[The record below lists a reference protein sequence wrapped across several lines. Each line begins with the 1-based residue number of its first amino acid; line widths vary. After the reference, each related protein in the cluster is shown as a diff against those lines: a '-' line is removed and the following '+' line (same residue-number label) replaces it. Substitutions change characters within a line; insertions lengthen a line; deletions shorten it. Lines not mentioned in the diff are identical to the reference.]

1 VAIQAEVEYLR
12 YQAERLKQPEY
23 LASTAGRSARH
34 EIDQPIEMVDI
45 NVGDGRHLQKNN
57 DPREFG
63 MHESGFDLF
72 KHRSSVDNFFDK
84 EQLSTVYDNEIEA
97 LLKSITGCYRVHI
110 FDHTV
115 RASDPAVREQK
126 NLREPSYMVHNDY
139 TAKSG
144 FVCLQENLGDDAD
157 ALAQGRFQIIN
168 VWRPLV
174 DPVEDQPL
182 ALCDARSLNQQDL
195 IDTIRRAPNH
205 IGSIQL
211 AVHQSAHQWYYF
223 PKMVSDEVLVFKTFD
238 SIEQGSR
245 PCSIHSAIKLSS
257 APANAKPRES
267 VECRAFV
274 FYR

>member
-1 VAIQAEVEYLR
+1 MTIQAEVEYLR
-12 YQAERLKQPEY
+12 YQAERPKQPEY
-23 LASTAGRSARH
+23 QASTAGRSAQH
-34 EIDQPIEMVDI
+34 EIDQPVETVNI
-45 NVGDGRHLQKNN
+45 NVDDGRHLQKNN

-144 FVCLQENLGDDAD
+144 FVCLQENLGDEAD
-157 ALAQGRFQIIN
+157 ALATIYRFCGYDGMGLPESYAELD
-168 VWRPLV
+168 VEAAATLAERVPVADLV
-174 DPVEDQPL
+174 IRDLAKARLLPPV
-182 ALCDARSLNQQDL
+182 
-195 IDTIRRAPNH
+195 I
-205 IGSIQL
+205 
-211 AVHQSAHQWYYF
+211 
-223 PKMVSDEVLVFKTFD
+223 
-238 SIEQGSR
+238 
-245 PCSIHSAIKLSS
+245 
-257 APANAKPRES
+257 S
-267 VECRAFV
+267 VQV
-274 FYR
+274 